1 METASDEP
9 GQTRNLDAKEKA
21 EPTGWG
27 RRPRRMRCH
36 RRLLAA
42 SIVSALA
49 AATLNACSDSDD
61 VDERA
66 EIDPRSYYDDY
77 QQGES
82 DSITLGA
89 VPQAAAGQP
98 EISNG
103 GPADWPGVLEDNT
116 FVDAGTSGFVDAAVA
131 PLSTFALDVDTGS
144 YSVASELLSSGHRP
158 PAASI
163 RPEEWVNAYDYGYP
177 APSDTDLG
185 VYVDGGTAPSTAG
198 GIRLIRVGVK
208 AREVDAADRPPVA
221 LTLVADTSG
230 SMDIR
235 DRLGLVKSSVA
246 LLAKHLRPTDSI
258 AIVTYGNRAKALLE
272 ATPIGETNA
281 ILDAID
287 HLEPGGSTNME
298 AGLRQAYDQAR
309 EAYRDDAINAVVLAS
324 DGVANVG
331 MTGAGGLAHMIQ
343 KAGADG
349 IHLVTVGYGMGN
361 YNDHLM
367 EQLADQGDGFYA
379 YIDTFAEAER
389 LFVQDI
395 TGTLT
400 VVARDARTQVVFDPE
415 LVESYRLIGY
425 DNRAIGDEDFT
436 DNAVDAGEIG
446 AGQET
451 TALYEVRLK
460 STIDRAANA
469 EIGSV
474 ELRWESAESG
484 VAERSTTP
492 IVVTESE
499 SEPSLRLAAAVA
511 DLAQLLKGSTPFVD
525 RGVTL
530 DDIAVTAADLDADGV
545 DGAAELVRIVDQ
557 VRQAE

>member
-1 METASDEP
+1 M
-9 GQTRNLDAKEKA
+9 
-21 EPTGWG
+21 
-27 RRPRRMRCH
+27 RRH

-42 SIVSALA
+42 TILSALA
-49 AATLNACSDSDD
+49 AASLNACSDSDD
-61 VDERA
+61 VDDVDDRA
-66 EIDPRSYYDDY
+66 DIDPRTYYDDY

-82 DSITLGA
+82 DSLAYGTAPLTASG
-89 VPQAAAGQP
+89 QA
-98 EISNG
+98 ETSDSER
-103 GPADWPGVLEDNT
+103 ADWPGVLEDNT
-116 FVDAGTSGFVDAAVA
+116 FVDAGTSGFVATDAD

-144 YSVASELLSSGHRP
+144 YSVASELLGSGHRP

-163 RPEEWVNAYDYGYP
+163 RPEEWVNAYDYGYQ
-177 APSDTDLG
+177 APSDADLG
-185 VYVDGGTAPSTAG
+185 VYVDGGAAPSTADG
-198 GIRLIRVGVK
+198 TQLIRVGVK
-208 AREVDAADRPPVA
+208 AREIDAADRPPVA

-246 LLAKHLRPTDSI
+246 LLAKHLRPTDTV
-258 AIVTYGNRAKALLE
+258 AIVTYGDRAKALLE
-272 ATPIGETNA
+272 PTPIGETGT

-287 HLEPGGSTNME
+287 QLKPGGSTNME

-331 MTGAGGLAHMIQ
+331 MTGAGGLADMIQ

-379 YIDTFAEAER
+379 YVDTFDEAQR
-389 LFVQDI
+389 LFVEDI

-400 VVARDARTQVVFDPE
+400 VVARDARTRVAFDPE

-425 DNRAIGDEDFT
+425 DNRAIADDDFT
-436 DNAVDAGEIG
+436 NDDVDAGEIG
-446 AGQET
+446 TGHEA
-451 TALYEVRLK
+451 TALYEVHLRPGVE
-460 STIDRAANA
+460 SGA
-469 EIGSV
+469 EIGTV
-474 ELRWESAESG
+474 DLRWESTDSG
-484 VAERSTTP
+484 EVEQSTTP
-492 IVVTESE
+492 IAAADTETE
-499 SEPSLRLAAAVA
+499 ADESLRLAAAVA
-511 DLAQLLKGSTPFVD
+511 DLAQLLKESTPVAD

-530 DDIAVTAADLDADGV
+530 DDLAVAAADLDADGV
-545 DGAAELVRIVDQ
+545 DGAADLVRIIGQ
-557 VRQAE
+557 AQQAE

>member
-1 METASDEP
+1 M
-9 GQTRNLDAKEKA
+9 
-21 EPTGWG
+21 
-27 RRPRRMRCH
+27 RRH

-42 SIVSALA
+42 SILSALA
-49 AATLNACSDSDD
+49 AASLSACSDSDD
-61 VDERA
+61 VDDRA

-82 DSITLGA
+82 DGLAYGS
-89 VPQAAAGQP
+89 VPQAATGEP
-98 EISNG
+98 EISDSG
-103 GPADWPGVLEDNT
+103 RAGWPGVLEDNT
-116 FVDAGTSGFVDAAVA
+116 FVDAGTSGFIATDTD

-163 RPEEWVNAYDYGYP
+163 RPEEWVNAYDYGYQ
-177 APSDTDLG
+177 APSDADLG
-185 VYVDGGTAPSTAG
+185 VYADGGAAPSTADG
-198 GIRLIRVGVK
+198 TQLVRVGIK
-208 AREVDAADRPPVA
+208 AREIDAADRPPVA

-246 LLAKHLRPTDSI
+246 LLAKHLRPSDTI
-258 AIVTYGNRAKALLE
+258 AIVTYGDRANALLE
-272 ATPIGETNA
+272 PTPIGETGT

-287 HLEPGGSTNME
+287 RLRPGGSTNME
-298 AGLRQAYDQAR
+298 AGLRQGYDQAR
-309 EAYRDDAINAVVLAS
+309 EAFRDDAINAVVLAS

-331 MTGAGGLAHMIQ
+331 MTGARGLADMIQ
-343 KAGADG
+343 KAGAEG

-379 YIDTFAEAER
+379 YVDTFAEAKR
-389 LFVQDI
+389 LFVEDI

-400 VVARDARTQVVFDPE
+400 VVARDARTQVAFDPE

-425 DNRAIGDEDFT
+425 DNRAIADDDFT
-436 DNAVDAGEIG
+436 DNDVDAGEIG
-446 AGQET
+446 AGHEA
-451 TALYEVRLK
+451 TALYEVRLRPGVE
-460 STIDRAANA
+460 SGT
-469 EIGSV
+469 EIGTV
-474 ELRWESAESG
+474 ELRWESG
-484 VAERSTTP
+484 DTGDAERSTTP
-492 IVVTESE
+492 IAAADTESE
-499 SEPSLRLAAAVA
+499 ADPSLRLAAAVA
-511 DLAQLLKGSTPFVD
+511 DLAQLLKDSTPVAD

-530 DDIAVTAADLDADGV
+530 DNLAVTAAELDADGV
-545 DGAAELVRIVDQ
+545 DGAAELVRIIDQ